1 MFEHML
7 ESRRAGIAVEAP
19 LSLPIAVLLHVAL
32 LAAGLAA
39 SFLAIREIEE
49 PGFPTVFVVPTK
61 PPTEPPPPPAGA
73 AAAAA
78 RPRSSE
84 QLQLEIPQEPLQPQD
99 VPDVVLD
106 DVLDTGR
113 PADSLGDTI
122 GSAPGPGGLGVGDT
136 IGSKDGVPG
145 GTGTDVGPRIPG
157 HDGVTNPELQTKVQ
171 PDYPE
176 MARLART
183 PGRVILQAVIEPD
196 GSVGEIE
203 VLRCNR
209 PNFGFEDAAIG
220 AVKQWRYRPA
230 TQNGRPVAV
239 YFTVM
244 VEFRVN

>member
-1 MFEHML
+1 MFDQML
-7 ESRRAGIAVEAP
+7 ESRRAGIAVRSP
-19 LSLPIAVLLHVAL
+19 SVPIAVLLHVAL

-39 SFLAIREIEE
+39 SLLAIREIEE
-49 PGFPTVFVVPTK
+49 PGFPTVFIQPRQ

-73 AAAAA
+73 AALAA
-78 RPRSSE
+78 RPQSSE
-84 QLQLEIPQEPLQPQD
+84 QPQLEIPQEPLQPQD
-99 VPDVVLD
+99 VPDVVIEGLID
-106 DVLDTGR
+106 AGP
-113 PADSLGDTI
+113 PADSIGDPAGT
-122 GSAPGPGGLGVGDT
+122 GSGSGDREGGGDSNGSDGGVF
-136 IGSKDGVPG
+136 G
-145 GTGTDVGPRIPG
+145 GTGDGPLIPG
-157 HDGVTNPELQTKVQ
+157 IHGVTQPELETKVQ

-183 PGRVILQAVIEPD
+183 SGRVILQAVIQPD
-196 GSVGEIE
+196 GSVGEIQ

-209 PNFGFEDAAIG
+209 PNLGFEEAAIG